1 MTEER
6 LAQAG
11 KEISRPIEQR
21 TKRALERV
29 LDITKEMNVNA
40 VSGLIKEVAEKYER
54 RGPTTAK
61 VYIVGKW
68 DDAAFKDKHNELT
81 KLVQIVDTLEEE
93 RLPGAEAGYIIK
105 KLSAIK
111 KFYTPEEPGKEG

>member
-1 MTEER
+1 MAKEESAVR
-6 LAQAG
+6 VR
-11 KEISRPIEQR
+11 ERISPIEQR

-29 LDITKEMNVNA
+29 LDITKEMNVDA

-54 RGPTTAK
+54 RGPTTAE

-81 KLVQIVDTLEEE
+81 KLVQIVHTLEEE
-93 RLPGAEAGYIIK
+93 RLLGAEAGYIIK
-105 KLSAIK
+105 KLAAIK
-111 KFYTPEEPGKEG
+111 KFYTPEESGKEG